1 MKKLWLIRA
10 MALTLCLAVAGLP
23 GIAEEA
29 LTDWVDAPVEEN
41 VEFELAAAPAEPV
54 EAEIITE
61 VMAEEGAA
69 PEANPAE
76 GQSAENAAGEASTAE
91 NAAPEQPE
99 ATPEALLFDKTFSV
113 KTDAWEDVNLAR
125 AEGFTKVFAKVKQKL
140 TLKGVLIEGVPAR
153 QADLLAAFNLKPTGE
168 VAVEDGA
175 ALNVDVAAFC
185 FNKGDTRKLKLS
197 YNGEALK
204 GKQAAWSSDNPKV
217 AKVSASG
224 KITAKKKGKAT
235 ITASYAGETVRCQ
248 VQVTDLVYP
257 KSVKLSATRLTVSVN
272 NTAKLKAK
280 VSPKNADY
288 PEVTWTTSDKKV
300 VTVDENG
307 KLKGI
312 KAGKAT
318 VTATTGNGKSASCSV
333 TVEHVPTKAVDFKQL
348 YITMNPGGSFSTEAQ
363 LTPADA
369 SQRKLSYKSSN
380 KKVATVDSDGVI
392 TAVGCGAATI
402 TVKVKGNKSVKNT
415 CKVCVIEPDAARMA
429 GLVIGINPGHQITTD
444 MTLYPLAPGSS
455 EKGKGVKTGAC
466 GKWTRVN
473 EYETNLQIGL
483 KLAKLLTKAGATV
496 VITRTSNDVMLT
508 NIQRAQMLNKA
519 KVDVA
524 LQLHCNSISNQ
535 SAEGCSGYIRTT
547 GDWVAESR
555 ALSDA
560 LTKAISKKTGC
571 VNLGVMVYNH
581 YMSLNWTTTP
591 SVLLEMGYIS
601 NYKED
606 KLLASDAYRTKM
618 AKGIMQ
624 GLCDYFGR

>member
-10 MALTLCLAVAGLP
+10 MALTLCLAMAGLP

-204 GKQAAWSSDNPKV
+204 GKQAASSSDNPKV

-380 KKVATVDSDGVI
+380 KKVATVDADGVI
-392 TAVGCGAATI
+392 TAVGCGTATI
-402 TVKVKGNKSVKNT
+402 TVKVKDNKSVKNT

-429 GLVIGINPGHQITTD
+429 GLVIGINPGHQIKTIK
-444 MTLYPLAPGSS
+444 TLYPLPPAP
-455 EKGKGVKTGAC
+455 A
-466 GKWTRVN
+466 R
-473 EYETNLQIGL
+473 
-483 KLAKLLTKAGATV
+483 
-496 VITRTSNDVMLT
+496 RP
-508 NIQRAQMLNKA
+508 RASRPA
-519 KVDVA
+519 PA
-524 LQLHCNSISNQ
+524 
-535 SAEGCSGYIRTT
+535 ASGP
-547 GDWVAESR
+547 G
-555 ALSDA
+555 
-560 LTKAISKKTGC
+560 
-571 VNLGVMVYNH
+571 
-581 YMSLNWTTTP
+581 
-591 SVLLEMGYIS
+591 
-601 NYKED
+601 
-606 KLLASDAYRTKM
+606 
-618 AKGIMQ
+618 
-624 GLCDYFGR
+624 